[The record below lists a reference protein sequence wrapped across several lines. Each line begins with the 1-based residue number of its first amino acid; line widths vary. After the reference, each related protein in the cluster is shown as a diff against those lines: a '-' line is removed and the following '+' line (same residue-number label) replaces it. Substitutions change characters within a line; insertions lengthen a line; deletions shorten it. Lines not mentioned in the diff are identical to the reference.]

1 MKQQYLRLFAFM
13 FGVAFIVSGVIFVFT
28 QMYKDD
34 REKKIA
40 AEQVIA
46 DEIGDEYKTFFELES
61 ELTAYRDELM
71 KSFSSYVTFYADMP
85 KGYEKIKKA
94 ITEYETKIVAISDA
108 SAFLEAK
115 CIDKYADSNAND
127 KCIAYYINLEKT
139 INVFVGDL
147 EFFNSKIKEF
157 NDWTEE
163 ENKSVL
169 MTAVKYDKLE
179 EFVASKYTDYVDLNH
194 DGTYLGQN
202 AD

>member
-1 MKQQYLRLFAFM
+1 MKQQYLRLFAFL
-13 FGVAFIVSGVIFVFT
+13 FGISFIVSGVIFVFT
-28 QMYKDD
+28 QIYKDD
-34 REKKIA
+34 REKRIA
-40 AEQVIA
+40 KEQIIA

-61 ELTAYRDELM
+61 ELTTYRDELI
-71 KSFSSYVTFYADMP
+71 KNFSSYVTFYADMP
-85 KGYEKIKKA
+85 KGYEKIKEA

-115 CIDKYADSNAND
+115 CVDKYADSNAND

-139 INVFVGDL
+139 INVYVGDMS
-147 EFFNSKIKEF
+147 FFNSKIKEF
-157 NDWTEE
+157 NEWTEE
-163 ENKSVL
+163 ENQSVL

-179 EFVASKYTDYVDLNH
+179 EFV